1 MNEVARRYDRI
12 SRYYDTFESLL
23 EVFLFF
29 KWRMML
35 WEYPRGKILEVGI
48 GTGKNIPYY
57 PVGERVIAIDI
68 SEGMLKVAK
77 RRAREYMGF
86 PVLMKADVMELPFKD
101 ESFDCA
107 VSTFVFCS
115 VPDPI
120 KGLKE
125 VYRVLKQGGKMYL
138 LEHVKSKH
146 RLIRLWEEVHNPL
159 TSRLFGFNV
168 SRDTRRNLE
177 FSGFSVIEDKKMAI
191 KDVFRFFIVKKKWE
205 RTMTKIH
212 ICDLTPITLQSKEAF
227 YY

>member
-12 SRYYDTFESLL
+12 SRFYDIFESLL
-23 EVFLFF
+23 EVFLFS

-35 WEYPRGKILEVGI
+35 WEYPGGKILEIGVG
-48 GTGKNIPYY
+48 TEKNIPYY

-68 SEGMLKVAK
+68 SEGMLNVAK
-77 RRAREYMGF
+77 RRAQEYMGF
-86 PVLMKADVMELPFKD
+86 PDLMKADVMELPFKD

-168 SRDTRRNLE
+168 NRDTRRNLE
-177 FSGFSVIEDKKMAI
+177 FSGFSVIEDKKMAM
-191 KDVFRFFIVKKKWE
+191 KDVFRFFIIQKSGKE
-205 RTMTKIH
+205 RWRRYTSVI
-212 ICDLTPITLQSKEAF
+212 
-227 YY
+227 